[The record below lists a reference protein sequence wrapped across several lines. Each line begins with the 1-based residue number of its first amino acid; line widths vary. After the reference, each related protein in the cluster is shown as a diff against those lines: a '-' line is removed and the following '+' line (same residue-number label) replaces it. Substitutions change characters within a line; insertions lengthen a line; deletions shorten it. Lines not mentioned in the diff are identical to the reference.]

1 MTSETKTITV
11 EEQRAMGLLR
21 DSGQPRLVPAIGQRL
36 PIVADVAPLAS
47 DLIALPTNGETDGR
61 ALAAIESV
69 SERSTPEQRARA
81 TGIKMMLG
89 MGASA
94 IVVIVLAIV
103 GLDVVTLGI
112 IEVIGCVIA
121 FVVAL
126 WLDQRDSPL
135 STERHKATEYSKIRR
150 WEIASQERMFNR
162 RMDTLEKIMGG
173 VLVHSRKDRNNE

>member
-1 MTSETKTITV
+1 MTSETKTVTV

-21 DSGQPRLVPAIGQRL
+21 NTGGPKLVPSLNDRL
-36 PIVADVAPLAS
+36 PLADVAPLAS
-47 DLIALPTNGETDGR
+47 GLMQMPTNGETDGR

-162 RMDTLEKIMGG
+162 RMDTLERIMGG